1 MNKSIYEHNG
11 YMSQKLSDDLA
22 REMTK
27 ASQNINASHLTVTWV
42 KTSFALKNT
51 GRGERKKRQ
60 QMQPTA
66 NAH

>member
-1 MNKSIYEHNG
+1 ML
-11 YMSQKLSDDLA
+11 QKLSDDLA

-27 ASQNINASHLTVTWV
+27 TSQNINVSHLTVTWG
-42 KTSFALKNT
+42 KTSFALNT

-60 QMQPTA
+60 QMQPIV

>member
-1 MNKSIYEHNG
+1 ML
-11 YMSQKLSDDLA
+11 QKLSDDLS

-27 ASQNINASHLTVTWV
+27 TSQNINVSHLTVTWV
-42 KTSFALKNT
+42 KTSFALINA

-60 QMQPTA
+60 QMQPTV

>member
-1 MNKSIYEHNG
+1 ML
-11 YMSQKLSDDLA
+11 QKLSDDLA

-27 ASQNINASHLTVTWV
+27 TSQNINVSHLTVTWV
-42 KTSFALKNT
+42 KTSFALKNA

-60 QMQPTA
+60 QMQPTV